1 MEINFIPIDY
11 DYFDY
16 QGRNYAKIIGRTDK
30 GKKACIIDYFE
41 PYFWAIFKDKTPEKK
56 IKQIQEKINKITVE
70 SALRTSK
77 VLKTEI
83 HDKNF
88 LGKPVK
94 AIKIFIT
101 NFKDAHAIAGEIGF
115 KEIDKR
121 REHDLSYTTKYI
133 IERKLKPLT
142 WHKIDGEILNN
153 SEEFGG
159 IDYSMEDI
167 ELCIKVEKISELEK
181 QLPFQPKI
189 LAYDIE
195 TDEFEI
201 GKGHI
206 TMISLVG
213 ENPHKSEISG
223 NSKSKDSGLFKKVL
237 TWKNHSKK
245 SFVETFDDE
254 ADMLEAFIKYIKE
267 YDPDILTGYF
277 SDGFDLPYLRARAE
291 KNKMKLNLGI
301 DNSQPRFSRGRM
313 MTGKIKGIVHIDLL
327 RFIRNAYSQ
336 YLQSE
341 TLSLD
346 EVSSELLGEK
356 KKEWA
361 HKHSSKIKKHEWDKF
376 FEYNLQDSILVYK
389 LIEKMWPDLLEF
401 TKIVQE
407 PLFNISRATMASNAE
422 DYIIHN
428 LDKYNEIAEKRPMH
442 EEIGRR
448 RMMPKYEGAFV
459 FQPKPGLYNDVL
471 FFDFSSMYASVI
483 VTYNLSLSTFSEKKI
498 TNSSM
503 ANLRD
508 GKAYFTK
515 KSGFFAEMLKE
526 FIEKRRKYKEEY
538 NKNPNN
544 LLKARS
550 NAYKLLANASYGYQ
564 GFFGARYYCYEAAA
578 ATAYFAKQSI
588 KKAIDTFEKNK
599 FPVVYSDTDSVAIV
613 LNKKT
618 KKQAMEILNKI
629 NSKLPGVMAL
639 DYEGLFK
646 RGIWVT
652 KRTGEFGAKKK
663 YALIDKNNKIKIRG
677 FETVRRDWCNLAR
690 ETQNKILQFILK
702 DGNETQALDYIKK
715 IIKQLKNREVPLE
728 KLFIRT
734 QLKKPIEEYK
744 SINPHVTIA
753 KRMKEQGIPVDIG
766 MRIEY
771 YIAEP
776 ENGKKRA
783 LVRERAKMPDEPGK
797 YDIDY
802 YLNNQILP
810 AVENI
815 FEVFKVDTKELL
827 DGKKQ
832 KKLFEF

>member
-1 MEINFIPIDY
+1 MTSINFIPVDY

-16 QGRNYAKIIGRTDK
+16 QGKNYAKIMGRTDK

-41 PYFWAIFKDKTPEKK
+41 PYFWAIFKPKTTDKQIKK
-56 IKQIQEKINKITVE
+56 IQEKINKLQVK
-70 SALRTSK
+70 SASRISK

-88 LGKPVK
+88 LSKPVK

-101 NFKDAHAIAGEIGF
+101 NYKDAHAIADQIGF
-115 KEIDKR
+115 KEIHKR
-121 REHDLSYTTKYI
+121 RGYDLPYTTKYI
-133 IERKLKPLT
+133 IERKLKPLI
-142 WHKIDGEILNN
+142 WHKIEGESLGLDDFAGISQSLEVDFVIKANQI
-153 SEEFGG
+153 EE
-159 IDYSMEDI
+159 
-167 ELCIKVEKISELEK
+167 LKK
-181 QLPFQPKI
+181 QEIFQPKI

-201 GKGHI
+201 GKGQI
-206 TMISLVG
+206 LMISLVG
-213 ENPHKSEISG
+213 
-223 NSKSKDSGLFKKVL
+223 KDFEKVL
-237 TWKNHSKK
+237 TWKKCHEKNNY
-245 SFVETFDDE
+245 VECFEDE
-254 ADMLEAFIKYIKE
+254 AEMLEAFVENVKK

-291 KNKMKLNLGI
+291 KNKIKLNLGI

-313 MTGKIKGIVHIDLL
+313 MTGKIKGIIHIDLL

-341 TLSLD
+341 TLSLN

-356 KKEWA
+356 KKDWE
-361 HKHSSKIKKHEWDKF
+361 HKHSSKIKKHEWENYFK
-376 FEYNLQDSILVYK
+376 YNLQDSILVYK

-401 TKIVQE
+401 TKIIQE

-428 LDKYNEIAEKRPMH
+428 LDKYNEIVEKRPTH
-442 EEIGRR
+442 EEIGKR
-448 RMMPKYEGAFV
+448 RMKPKYEGAFV
-459 FQPKPGLYNDVL
+459 FQPKPGLYNDVA

-498 TNSSM
+498 PNSTL
-503 ANLRD
+503 AKLRD
-508 GKAYFTK
+508 GNSYFTK
-515 KSGFFAEMLKE
+515 KQGFFSEMLKD
-526 FIEKRRKYKEEY
+526 FIEKRRKYKQEY

-588 KKAIDTFEKNK
+588 KEAIKTFEKNK
-599 FPVVYSDTDSVAIV
+599 FKVTYSDTDSIAIT
-613 LNKKT
+613 LGNKT
-618 KKQAMEILNKI
+618 KKQALDVLTKI
-629 NSKLPGVMAL
+629 NKKLPGVMEL
-639 DYEGLFK
+639 DFEGLFK
-646 RGIWVT
+646 RGLWVT

-663 YALIDKNNKIKIRG
+663 YALMSKDNKIKIRG
-677 FETVRRDWCNLAR
+677 FETVRRDWCKLAR
-690 ETQNKILQFILK
+690 EIQSNILQLILT
-702 DGNETQALDYIKK
+702 DGNQKQALIYIKK
-715 IIKQLKNREVPLE
+715 IIKQIKNREIPLE
-728 KLFIRT
+728 KLVIKT

-744 SINPHVTIA
+744 SIAPHVTIA
-753 KRMKEQGIPVDIG
+753 KKMKEQNLPVNIG
-766 MRIEY
+766 MLIEY
-771 YIAEP
+771 YIAELKD
-776 ENGKKRA
+776 KKRA
-783 LVRERAKMPDEPGK
+783 LVRERAKMLDEPGK

-815 FEVFKVDTKELL
+815 FEIFNVDTRELVE
-827 DGKKQ
+827 GKQQ
-832 KKLFEF
+832 KKLFDF

>member
-16 QGRNYAKIIGRTDK
+16 QGKNYAKVIGRTDK

-56 IKQIQEKINKITVE
+56 IKQIQEKINKIQIE
-70 SALRTSK
+70 QASRTSK

-94 AIKIFIT
+94 AIKIFVT
-101 NFKDAHAIAGEIGF
+101 NFKDAHAVASEIDF

-121 REHDLSYTTKYI
+121 REYDLSYTTKYI
-133 IERKLKPLT
+133 IEKKLKPLQ
-142 WHKIDGEILNN
+142 WHKIQGDVLNN
-153 SEEFGG
+153 SQEFGG
-159 IDYSMEDI
+159 IDASMDI
-167 ELCIKVEKISELEK
+167 DLCLKVEKIQEIEK
-181 QLPFQPKI
+181 QPEFKPKI

-201 GKGHI
+201 GKGHVV
-206 TMISLVG
+206 MVSLVG
-213 ENPHKSEISG
+213 EN
-223 NSKSKDSGLFKKVL
+223 FKKVL
-237 TWKNHSKK
+237 TWKNQSKQ
-245 SFVETFDDE
+245 SFVENFEDE
-254 ADMLEAFIKYIKE
+254 ADMIEAFAKYVKE

-291 KNKMKLNLGI
+291 KNKMKLPLGI

-313 MTGKIKGIVHIDLL
+313 MTGKIKGIIHIDLL
-327 RFIRNAYSQ
+327 RFIRSAYSQ

-346 EVSSELLGEK
+346 EVAGELLGEK
-356 KKEWA
+356 KSPWV
-361 HKHSSKIKKHEWDKF
+361 HKHSSKIEDHEWEDYYK
-376 FEYNLQDSILVYK
+376 YNLQDSILTYK
-389 LIEKMWPDLLEF
+389 LLEKMWPDLFEF

-428 LDKYNEIAEKRPMH
+428 LEKYNEITEKRPMH
-442 EEIGRR
+442 DEIGKR
-448 RMMPKYEGAFV
+448 RMKPKYEGAFV
-459 FQPKPGLYNDVL
+459 FQPKPGLYNNVI

-498 TNSSM
+498 PNSSV
-503 ANLRD
+503 ANLKD
-508 GKAYFTK
+508 GNAYFTK
-515 KSGFFAEMLKE
+515 KPGFFAGMLNE

-564 GFFGARYYCYEAAA
+564 GFFGARYYSYESAA
-578 ATAYFAKQSI
+578 ATAYFAKENI
-588 KKAIDTFEKNK
+588 KKAIDTFEKNN
-599 FPVVYSDTDSVAIV
+599 FQVIYSDTDSVAIT
-613 LNKKT
+613 LDKKT
-618 KKQAMEILNKI
+618 KKQALEVLDKI
-629 NSKLPGVMAL
+629 NKTLPGVMAL

-663 YALIDKNNKIKIRG
+663 YALISKDDKIKIRG

-690 ETQNKILQFILK
+690 ETQNKILQLILK
-702 DGNETQALDYIKK
+702 DGNEEQALTYIKK
-715 IIKQLKNREVPLE
+715 IIKQLKNREIPLN
-728 KLFIRT
+728 KLVIKT

-744 SINPHVTIA
+744 SISPHVTIA
-753 KRMKEQGIPVDIG
+753 KRMKEQGMPIDIG
-766 MRIEY
+766 MLIEY
-771 YIAEP
+771 YIAEK
-776 ENGKKRA
+776 EGKKS
-783 LVRERAKMPDEPGK
+783 LVRERAKMIDEPGK

-815 FEVFKVDTKELL
+815 FEVFKISIKELV